1 MEFGLRS
8 TTRTTL
14 REAVI
19 EQLRNAIGQGEI
31 PSGTH
36 LGEVEL
42 SASLGISRAT
52 LREALRHLQQEGL
65 VVQDHRGRLSVRAVT
80 PEEIEEL
87 FEVRLM
93 MESLAL
99 RRITELE
106 DPEPALRELKIRL
119 LMLDAPANSLAQGIE
134 ADLNFHRGLCELAG
148 NRTLLHSWNAISGL
162 IRITMVSAG
171 PEKALLNMAKER
183 HAPILGFIEERDF
196 EGAQNFLTEHMRS
209 ARNRLASDA
218 EEELLR
224 VAAHE
229 LGYSNSPCI

>member
-1 MEFGLRS
+1 MEFRLGS

-14 REAVI
+14 REAAI
-19 EQLRNAIGQGEI
+19 GQLRDAIGQGEI

-42 SASLGISRAT
+42 SQSLGISRAT

-80 PEEIEEL
+80 PEEISEL

-99 RRITELE
+99 HRLTKME
-106 DPEPALRELKIRL
+106 DRAPVLQELKIRL
-119 LMLDAPANSLAQGIE
+119 LMLDVPEISLAQGIE

-171 PEKALLNMAKER
+171 PKNALLNMAKER
-183 HAPILGFIEERDF
+183 HAPILDFIENGDY
-196 EGAQNFLTEHMRS
+196 EGGRTFLTQHMRS
-209 ARNRLASDA
+209 AKDRLAAGTKED
-218 EEELLR
+218 LLR
-224 VAAHE
+224 LSAT
-229 LGYSNSPCI
+229 